1 MQTSTNSELFLW
13 FICLATEIHKGL
25 FFMHSIVSIRDLSKS
40 VSCESGL
47 LAGVDSIEFEVTLTL
62 SNQSNA
68 QPFILEAESQQKKLT
83 FVVCSLSYETMT
95 SCEPKTTQECSCKIF
110 TNTTYILTVKK
121 LALKDLSQT
130 IIKTS
135 NSQNFQIPEIFGE
148 ELATL
153 QINQKSVSF
162 TNCHVNLESNYEFQF
177 EFCTKNL
184 NAPTLQVKVGNW
196 SSSDTKDDCVRNAR
210 KLAIGET
217 SAQFKYHD
225 LCKRGKTLVCTV
237 TVTGATTSSHVTPCR
252 NCESGSKTIL
262 MIWITLI
269 GLGLVVV
276 ILVIYFLFKG
286 CRGSRAADAS
296 SFDKSS
302 AMEMS
307 SFQAVRLAKSKSG
320 IDIAIKE

>member
-1 MQTSTNSELFLW
+1 MSLMQTSTNSELFLW

-68 QPFILEAESQQKKLT
+68 QPFILEAENQQNKLT
-83 FVVCSLSYETMT
+83 FM
-95 SCEPKTTQECSCKIF
+95 
-110 TNTTYILTVKK
+110 
-121 LALKDLSQT
+121 
-130 IIKTS
+130 
-135 NSQNFQIPEIFGE
+135 
-148 ELATL
+148 
-153 QINQKSVSF
+153 
-162 TNCHVNLESNYEFQF
+162 
-177 EFCTKNL
+177 
-184 NAPTLQVKVGNW
+184 VKVGNW

-262 MIWITLI
+262 IIWITLI

-276 ILVIYFLFKG
+276 ILVIYFLCKG
-286 CRGSRAADAS
+286 CRGTRAAEAN

-320 IDIAIKE
+320 IDIAVKE